1 MKAKA
6 VRNMMLRHAAYSAS
20 LLLGALLLAQFLF
33 ESVPGD
39 PARRAL
45 GPYASQESVIRLRH
59 EMGLDRPLVERLAA
73 NIRSALR
80 FDFGHSIIDGRAVA
94 PEIGEKFTRTFTL
107 GFQAVTIAVA
117 ISLLLLAVIHFQPR
131 AAFLLQLAGAPV
143 ILPSFLSAVL
153 VAIGAALWLPAMF
166 GSSGSSRVFPAP
178 LLPSLVAAIYPASV
192 LATSLGARWSA
203 LRSAPHYRSA
213 RAFGLSR
220 IQLLFRALLAPSAPT
235 VLALIV
241 SQLSV
246 VVFALLVIE
255 IIFSLPGAGTL
266 MLASIQANDY
276 PMLQG
281 VLIINAFVFI
291 TLHFLSESLYPI
303 LDPRVAK

>member
-1 MKAKA
+1 MNAKA
-6 VRNMMLRHAAYSAS
+6 VRGMILRHAAYSAS
-20 LLLGALLLAQFLF
+20 LLLGALLLAQVLF
-33 ESVPGD
+33 EAVPGD

-59 EMGLDRPLVERLAA
+59 EMGLDHPLAERMLA

-94 PEIGEKFTRTFTL
+94 PEIREKFTRTFTL
-107 GFQAVTIAVA
+107 GFQAVVIAVA
-117 ISLLLLAVIHFQPR
+117 ISLLLLALIHFQPR
-131 AAFLLQLAGAPV
+131 AAFLLQLAGTPS

-153 VAIGAALWLPAMF
+153 VAIGAALWLPAIF
-166 GSSGSSRVFPAP
+166 GSSGSSRIFPAP

-220 IQLLFRALLAPSAPT
+220 IQLLFNALLAPSAPA
-235 VLALIV
+235 VLALV
-241 SQLSV
+241 VGQLSV

-291 TLHFLSESLYPI
+291 ALHFLSESLYPI
-303 LDPRVAK
+303 LDPRVTQ